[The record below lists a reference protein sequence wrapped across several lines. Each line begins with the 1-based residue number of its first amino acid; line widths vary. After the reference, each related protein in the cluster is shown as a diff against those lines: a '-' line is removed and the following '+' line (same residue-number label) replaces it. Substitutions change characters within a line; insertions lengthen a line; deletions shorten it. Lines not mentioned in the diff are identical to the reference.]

1 MQNFLVDSGAAQVR
15 ATKRSPFVLAMAG
28 CLLIGA
34 SFALYDNAVPQT
46 GYADPTV
53 AMAMDV
59 FNAMSMAGASMHGG
73 EVDVSAEL
81 EGMEQCAGMD
91 ADRAAVLGSNDAED
105 VAELYAMEQA
115 ALASQMPSPEMA
127 TGSVMSLFAPK
138 ASAFQVTP
146 SFRAGAA
153 PAVAPATAVSTP
165 RTADPQMGANIREL
179 RDRVGSVKN
188 TKKITSAMKLVAA
201 AKVRRAQEAV
211 LRSRPFSETLERIL
225 GGLLERVKTE
235 KLDIPLL
242 ESRDVKTV
250 GLVVITGDRGLCG
263 GYNAQAIKLAETR
276 IAELK
281 AQGVGAELI
290 LVGNKG
296 GTYYKRR
303 ATPIRSSMACG
314 QAPTAEQSASIAQD
328 VLSSFYAGEL
338 DRVEL
343 IYTQFNSMISFTP
356 TLRTLIPLLPSGMEM
371 EGDEMFKLVSKD
383 GDFAVEKE
391 TIPAAA
397 PQQFVPDM
405 IFEQEPS
412 QLLNAILPLYI
423 NGQLLRTQQ
432 ESVASELASRMS
444 AMQSATDN
452 AKDLQGRL
460 ESEMNRARQAKI
472 TQELMEIIAGADA
485 TG

>member
-1 MQNFLVDSGAAQVR
+1 MLS
-15 ATKRSPFVLAMAG
+15 L
-28 CLLIGA
+28 
-34 SFALYDNAVPQT
+34 
-46 GYADPTV
+46 
-53 AMAMDV
+53 
-59 FNAMSMAGASMHGG
+59 
-73 EVDVSAEL
+73 
-81 EGMEQCAGMD
+81 
-91 ADRAAVLGSNDAED
+91 
-105 VAELYAMEQA
+105 
-115 ALASQMPSPEMA
+115 
-127 TGSVMSLFAPK
+127 LFAFFAG
-138 ASAFQVTP
+138 ASAFQ
-146 SFRAGAA
+146 A
-153 PAVAPATAVSTP
+153 PIGVGSSRMAVAATPATGSSIV
-165 RTADPQMGANIREL
+165 MGANIREL
-179 RDRVGSVKN
+179 RDRVSSVKN
-188 TKKITSAMKLVAA
+188 TRKITSAMKLVAA

-281 AQGVGAELI
+281 AQGVAAELI
-290 LVGNKG
+290 LIGNKG
-296 GTYYKRR
+296 NTYFKRR
-303 ATPIRSSMACG
+303 DNPIRKNIPCG

-328 VLSSFYAGEL
+328 VLSSFYTGEL

-405 IFEQEPS
+405 IFEQE
-412 QLLNAILPLYI
+412 
-423 NGQLLRTQQ
+423 
-432 ESVASELASRMS
+432 
-444 AMQSATDN
+444 
-452 AKDLQGRL
+452 
-460 ESEMNRARQAKI
+460 
-472 TQELMEIIAGADA
+472 
-485 TG
+485 

>member
-59 FNAMSMAGASMHGG
+59 VNAMSMAGASMHGG

-81 EGMEQCAGMD
+81 EGMEQCAGVD

-105 VAELYAMEQA
+105 VAELAAMEQEV
-115 ALASQMPSPEMA
+115 LASQMPAPEMA

-138 ASAFQVTP
+138 AAAFQVTP
-146 SFRAGAA
+146 SFRAGAK
-153 PAVAPATAVSTP
+153 PAVAPATAVAP
-165 RTADPQMGANIREL
+165 RTADPQMAANIREL

-250 GLVVITGDRGLCG
+250 GLIVITGDRGLCG
-263 GYNAQAIKLAETR
+263 GYNAQAIKLAEAR

-303 ATPIRSSMACG
+303 ETPIRRSQACT
-314 QAPTAEQSASIAQD
+314 QAPTAQQSASIAQD

-343 IYTQFNSMISFTP
+343 IYTQFNSMIAFTP

-371 EGDEMFKLVSKD
+371 EGDEMFKLVSKG

-397 PQQFVPDM
+397 PAQFVPDM

-485 TG
+485 TR